1 MVEVSTSS
9 PLAATQTQA
18 RARAR
23 FLYIGFGVLGTL
35 AVLGARLALAT
46 RVEFCGWRD
55 ACFYYTLARQL
66 VNHHGF
72 VMPFVWNYQ
81 VGNIHLPNPAVQ
93 YWRPGMSLILALP
106 SLFGGGVTLFSA
118 AVMNAVATVLL
129 SLSAAWL
136 AWRTIGDRM
145 ATLLAYLLCLT
156 LAPLWSMPLTP
167 DSALFY
173 AVAVAWF
180 LALVSVERSSLGVEL
195 VGVTLIGVA
204 YFIRNDAIVLVA
216 SLAGIITIRL
226 FAARGG
232 GVRRELRRAGALAI
246 AFVLALLPTHV
257 LLAVVNGHFLNSA
270 IDHVIFLHSRADFR
284 HFGGPV
290 DFATWTGGGV
300 MPLLKVRLAA
310 LIATLRGTFLL
321 CGQFPTLL
329 ALLGAGIVAT
339 RRRRDY
345 GGRFLGPVLFLVA
358 LAGAYILVL
367 PVIADHAVPR
377 SFTALLPAFAVLAV
391 IAVREVAR
399 SARTVAAV
407 VGVAALLSVVH
418 GLGVARGEFGQF
430 HALRQQYLAEARLM
444 KEHAGTDGH
453 ILAMVEDPAPFTTT
467 TGVPSVPLPSN
478 GMAATQKAITH
489 YNVTDVVV
497 SEWHGGRALAAVLNA
512 RRITRVPDTT
522 ELVIAVP
529 SLRADPLK
537 SR

>member
-1 MVEVSTSS
+1 MSS
-9 PLAATQTQA
+9 PRTATRT
-18 RARAR
+18 RAR
-23 FLYIGFGVLGTL
+23 FLYVGLGVFGTL
-35 AVLGARLALAT
+35 AVLGGRLILAT

-66 VNHHGF
+66 ADHHGF
-72 VMPFVWNYQ
+72 VLPFVWNYQ
-81 VGNIHLPNPAVQ
+81 VGNIHLPSPAVQ

-106 SLFGGGVTLFSA
+106 SLFGHGVTLFSA

-136 AWRTIGDRM
+136 AWRTIGDRL

-156 LAPLWSMPLTP
+156 LAPLWTMPLTP

-180 LALVSVERSSLGVEL
+180 LALVAVERSSVGVEL
-195 VGVTLIGVA
+195 FGVALIGVA
-204 YFIRNDAIVLVA
+204 YFIRNDAIVLAA
-216 SLAGIITIRL
+216 SLAGIIAVRL
-226 FAARGG
+226 FTARGG
-232 GVRRELRRAGALAI
+232 DVRRELRRAGALAI
-246 AFVLALLPTHV
+246 AFFLALLPTHV

-270 IDHVIFLHSRADFR
+270 IDHVIFLRSRADFR

-290 DFATWTGGGV
+290 DLATWIGGGV

-329 ALLGAGIVAT
+329 ALLGAGIVAS

-345 GGRFLGPVLFLVA
+345 GGRFLGPALFLVA

-377 SFTALLPAFAVLAV
+377 SFTGLLPAFAVLAV

-399 SARTVAAV
+399 SARTVAVV

-418 GLGVARGEFGQF
+418 GLGVARDELGQF
-430 HALRQQYLAEARLM
+430 HALRQQYLAEAHLM

-478 GMAATQKAITH
+478 GMAATREAIAH
-489 YNVTDVVV
+489 YDVTDVVV
-497 SEWHGGRALAAVLNA
+497 SEWHGGRALAAALDA
-512 RRITRVPDTT
+512 HRIVHVPDTT
-522 ELVIAVP
+522 ALVIAVP
-529 SLRADPLK
+529 SRRAEALK